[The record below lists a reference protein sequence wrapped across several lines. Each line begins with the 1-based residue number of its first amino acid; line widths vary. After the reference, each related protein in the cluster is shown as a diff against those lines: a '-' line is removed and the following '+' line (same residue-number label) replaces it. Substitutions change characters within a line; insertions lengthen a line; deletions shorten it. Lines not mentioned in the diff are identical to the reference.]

1 MSFGDQLKK
10 RREELGL
17 SRSELADRLGVSR
30 SAVGNYETGVS
41 APKEEVLLRLFDAL
55 HVEPNYLYRDA
66 YRGGGEG
73 VSDEERSL
81 LEKYRRLGLSGRQ
94 TLHTVA
100 DALGTM
106 QQELQAAAP
115 EPAPRVIPLY
125 CSPAAAGYAAPV
137 FGEDY
142 EPLPVTGEVPTGA
155 ELAVRIQGD
164 SMEPYIHDG
173 SVVYVNHD
181 PLRAGDVGIF
191 CVDGAMLCKQYH
203 RDALGMTYLFSLN
216 RARADADVITDVDRA
231 QHLRARADQHIVA
244 QRRMA
249 LAGVL
254 AGAAQGHA
262 VVDRAVV
269 TDLGGLA
276 KHDAHAVVDKQLAA
290 DLRAGVDLD
299 AS

>member
-106 QQELQAAAP
+106 QQELQAAGLL
-115 EPAPRVIPLY
+115 RD
-125 CSPAAAGYAAPV
+125 AGRGSDWV
-137 FGEDY
+137 FG
-142 EPLPVTGEVPTGA
+142 
-155 ELAVRIQGD
+155 LAFLRRRCR
-164 SMEPYIHDG
+164 
-173 SVVYVNHD
+173 
-181 PLRAGDVGIF
+181 RAG
-191 CVDGAMLCKQYH
+191 K
-203 RDALGMTYLFSLN
+203 
-216 RARADADVITDVDRA
+216 
-231 QHLRARADQHIVA
+231 
-244 QRRMA
+244 
-249 LAGVL
+249 
-254 AGAAQGHA
+254 
-262 VVDRAVV
+262 VV
-269 TDLGGLA
+269 T
-276 KHDAHAVVDKQLAA
+276 
-290 DLRAGVDLD
+290 
-299 AS
+299 

>member
-125 CSPAAAGYAAPV
+125 CSPAAAGYAAPI

-142 EPLPVTGEVPTGA
+142 EPLPVTGEIPTGA

-173 SVVYVNHD
+173 SVVD
-181 PLRAGDVGIF
+181 GD
-191 CVDGAMLCKQYH
+191 MLCKQYY
-203 RDALGMTYLFSLN
+203 RDPLGVVYLFSLN
-216 RARADADVITDVDRA
+216 RRRADADVILPPSSGRSLTCFGRVML
-231 QHLRARADQHIVA
+231 H
-244 QRRMA
+244 
-249 LAGVL
+249 
-254 AGAAQGHA
+254 
-262 VVDRAVV
+262 
-269 TDLGGLA
+269 GLPIPE
-276 KHDAHAVVDKQLAA
+276 
-290 DLRAGVDLD
+290 
-299 AS
+299 

>member
-30 SAVGNYETGVS
+30 SAVGNYETGIS

-191 CVDGAMLCKQYH
+191 CVDGDMLCKQYY
-203 RDALGMTYLFSLN
+203 RDPLGVVYLFSLN
-216 RARADADVITDVDRA
+216 RRRADADVILPPSSGRSLTCFGRVML
-231 QHLRARADQHIVA
+231 H
-244 QRRMA
+244 
-249 LAGVL
+249 
-254 AGAAQGHA
+254 
-262 VVDRAVV
+262 
-269 TDLGGLA
+269 GLPIP
-276 KHDAHAVVDKQLAA
+276 D
-290 DLRAGVDLD
+290 
-299 AS
+299 

>member
-164 SMEPYIHDG
+164 SMEPYIHDDSIVLVKRG
-173 SVVYVNHD
+173 ATIFD
-181 PLRAGDVGIF
+181 GDVGLF
-191 CVDGAMLCKQYH
+191 FVDGDMKCKQYCQ
-203 RDALGMTYLFSLN
+203 DYLGNVYLFSLN
-216 RARADADVITDVDRA
+216 RARKDADVTISASSGIT
-231 QHLRARADQHIVA
+231 ICCF
-244 QRRMA
+244 
-249 LAGVL
+249 GKVL
-254 AGAAQGHA
+254 LKGKIPLPQ
-262 VVDRAVV
+262 D
-269 TDLGGLA
+269 
-276 KHDAHAVVDKQLAA
+276 
-290 DLRAGVDLD
+290 
-299 AS
+299 